1 MGFGDNIR
9 RLREERGMTQEQ
21 LASRLGVTRTAVT
34 QWESGSTH
42 PRMGSLEAMAALFGV
57 RKSDIVDDVSYGVV
71 PLPTADEMLLDPAIP
86 RVPLRDLRH
95 TSLTLALEGGGSL
108 LAVSRR
114 AGHSS
119 PGVTSAFYLR
129 PHESVD
135 VEVADGLGALLCPD
149 VSCGDGEEK
158 GREP

>member
-34 QWESGSTH
+34 QWESESTH

-71 PLPTADEMLLDPAIP
+71 PLPTADEMLLLDAFRRLDPAQ
-86 RVPLRDLRH
+86 RRTVLDVARG
-95 TSLTLALEGGGSL
+95 LAG
-108 LAVSRR
+108 LAKNQEDS
-114 AGHSS
+114 GE
-119 PGVTSAFYLR
+119 VTA
-129 PHESVD
+129 
-135 VEVADGLGALLCPD
+135 
-149 VSCGDGEEK
+149 
-158 GREP
+158 